1 MTEVAL
7 QGYGYPDSK
16 AMTTSF
22 QVNTSVDLANW
33 KLYKEEDSV
42 KVQTTQDIL
51 AGICS

>member
-7 QGYGYPDSK
+7 QGYGAQNSM

-22 QVNTSVDLANW
+22 QVSTSVDLSNW

-42 KVQTTQDIL
+42 KV
-51 AGICS
+51 